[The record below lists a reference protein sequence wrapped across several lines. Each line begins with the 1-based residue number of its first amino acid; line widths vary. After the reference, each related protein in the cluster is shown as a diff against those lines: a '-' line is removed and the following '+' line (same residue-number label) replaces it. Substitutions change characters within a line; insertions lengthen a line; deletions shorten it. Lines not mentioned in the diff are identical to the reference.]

1 MNQYMRASCF
11 KVIILNSWMKKQCIY
26 VTSQTLLYFIQF
38 IKEAENHHTC
48 ATCNICLIPIKYIRL
63 FSQVFWLTHVFKE
76 LSLFVVKLT
85 CNIIISDLSIRVS
98 SVFAYFSN
106 PYRLNDKI
114 LSKMPNLAF
123 HRILQ

>member
-26 VTSQTLLYFIQF
+26 VTSIN
-38 IKEAENHHTC
+38 EAENHHTC